1 MKNVSDFVKYLINST
16 TFFFKESP
24 KFVRRKDILFYVG
37 FPAAYYR
44 FMKMM
49 IKDYHRFGS

>member
-24 KFVRRKDILFYVG
+24 KFVRRKDILFYVV